1 MMERF
6 ETMDSKEKNIE
17 GLKMEYAAIREEIIL
32 LMNEH
37 NTHPLCFGVF
47 TSFACNLVLIP
58 SERSKGTENL
68 CSVRYRHS
76 RFYGSWPGEGEKV
89 SVFLTCDFSFRRV
102 FIVCHTFWLSF

>member
-37 NTHPLCFGVF
+37 NTHI
-47 TSFACNLVLIP
+47 SNLFLISITIIGLGCQFKNSVL
-58 SERSKGTENL
+58 
-68 CSVRYRHS
+68 
-76 RFYGSWPGEGEKV
+76 
-89 SVFLTCDFSFRRV
+89 FLALHHKHHYAV
-102 FIVCHTFWLSF
+102 HK

>member
-37 NTHPLCFGVF
+37 NTHI
-47 TSFACNLVLIP
+47 SNLFVLI
-58 SERSKGTENL
+58 
-68 CSVRYRHS
+68 
-76 RFYGSWPGEGEKV
+76 
-89 SVFLTCDFSFRRV
+89 
-102 FIVCHTFWLSF
+102 I